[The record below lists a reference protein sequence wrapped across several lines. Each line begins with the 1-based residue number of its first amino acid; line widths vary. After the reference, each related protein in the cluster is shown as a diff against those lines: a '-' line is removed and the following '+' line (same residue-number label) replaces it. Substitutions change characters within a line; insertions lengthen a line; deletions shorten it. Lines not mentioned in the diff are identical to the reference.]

1 MVPNGEDDGGVCV
14 CAAEEAAAAKGSG
27 FEFGGK
33 VGCQWRWRKCNRQY
47 EGKQNPTLYSK
58 LETFM

>member
-33 VGCQWRWRKCNRQY
+33 AGC
-47 EGKQNPTLYSK
+47 
-58 LETFM
+58 